1 MSINNTYRLWLGL
14 LGVWCKTSGAM
25 WRCAIVF
32 AMLVCVAG
40 INHSWAQNFKRSN
53 KQLIEGGVVQM
64 NDSLPENN
72 IVGVQINNDADSLS
86 RALKLSAKEAQRM
99 RDSISRVERKRER
112 AKEAGRLDAD
122 GNIMPRE
129 PWFSDSMS
137 LSKVCLTGAV
147 LPGFGQIY
155 NKQYWKLPILYSTLG
170 ASIGLAVHQNS
181 VYKPLK
187 RQYDALL
194 LEGMSRTEELNS
206 LQRDMI
212 RSNTKRQLYWGAA
225 VASYIYFLG
234 DAAIK
239 YSTNDVS
246 DVKKATT
253 LSFICPGAGQVYN
266 KSYWKVPIVIGG
278 MVSMAYVIDWNTRG
292 FRRYKSA
299 YDLRADFDANPGNY
313 PDGVS
318 KDEFNGRYPA
328 SYLKNL
334 RDAYRR
340 NRDLSIILTA
350 AVYAFQV
357 IDAHVDAHLKDFDV
371 SDNLTVSLEPM
382 FDYQYSPMYGA
393 NPVYGLNL
401 NLSF

>member
-1 MSINNTYRLWLGL
+1 MSLNNTYNIEQILRCL
-14 LGVWCKTSGAM
+14 LRTRCGGVW
-25 WRCAIVF
+25 RCVVVA
-32 AMLVCVAG
+32 AMLLCVVG
-40 INHSWAQNFKRSN
+40 VGRTEAQNFKRGE
-53 KQLIEGGVVQM
+53 KQLISGGVVQQT
-64 NDSLPENN
+64 DSLSKGGV
-72 IVGVQINNDADSLS
+72 VGVQIGGDADSLS
-86 RALKLSAKEAQRM
+86 RALKLSAKQAQHI
-99 RDSISRVERKRER
+99 RDSISRIERKKAR
-112 AKEAGRLDAD
+112 AEQAGRLDAN

-170 ASIGLAVHQNS
+170 ASLGFAIHQNS
-181 VYKPLK
+181 VYKPL
-187 RQYDALL
+187 RREYDAMLL
-194 LEGMSRTEELNS
+194 NGMSRTEELNA
-206 LQRDMI
+206 LQSKMI
-212 RSNTKRQLYWGAA
+212 ASNTKRQLYWGAA

-234 DAAIK
+234 DAAVK

-278 MVSMAYVIDWNTRG
+278 MVSMGYVIDWNTRG
-292 FRRYKSA
+292 FKRYKKA
-299 YDLRADFDANPGNY
+299 YELRADYDANPGNY

-318 KDEFNGRYPA
+318 KDEFNGRYSA
-328 SYLKNL
+328 TYLKNL

-357 IDAHVDAHLKDFDV
+357 VDAHVDAHLKDFDV
-371 SDNLTVSLEPM
+371 SDDLTVSIEPV
-382 FDYQYSPMYGA
+382 FDYQYLPMYGA

-401 NLSF
+401 NISF